1 MNNSMMLITSSWG
14 QFKTF
19 KMIPTDINCP
29 YAECI
34 FDVQSK
40 VLAVIGKISKES
52 LHMLP
57 KLTDQGDVTYLKIGK
72 RENGKPYA
80 EERRMLTTLYEY
92 YIEDVAEIKAFVN
105 GFAENSETF
114 NVQQYIDLVIDTK
127 PVPAENSIITTV

>member
-29 YAECI
+29 YSECI

-40 VLAVIGKISKES
+40 VLAIIGRISKES

-92 YIEDVAEIKAFVN
+92 YIEDVADIKTFVN
-105 GFAENSETF
+105 KFAENSDTF

-127 PVPAENSIITTV
+127 PVAAENSIITTV

>member
-29 YAECI
+29 YSECI

-40 VLAVIGKISKES
+40 VLAIIGRISKES

-57 KLTDQGDVTYLKIGK
+57 KLTDIGDVNYLKIGK

-80 EERRMLTTLYEY
+80 EERRTLNTLYEY
-92 YIEDVAEIKAFVN
+92 YIENVDEIKAFVN
-105 GFAENSETF
+105 GFAENSDTF
-114 NVQQYIDLVIDTK
+114 NIQQYIDLVIDTK
-127 PVPAENSIITTV
+127 PVAAENSIITTV